1 MRVRAYHDGM
11 SHKALIALWMVLGV
25 LLARAQPAPVRD
37 ARWQQDIR
45 FFADQFSRRQVDF
58 DKLYPD
64 PGLRQEIAGIEEG
77 IPNLTDA
84 EIVMRLMRLV
94 AGAHVLHNQVW
105 LPMFRLGFQQLP
117 LEFAWYSDGL
127 AVSASA
133 PEYATALG
141 TRVLRVGPMTPE
153 QILAAVTP
161 YISHENDIG
170 LRHSSPGWIR
180 TLAILQHAGACGADG
195 RVALTL
201 AKPGGEP
208 FILDVRAADSQAK
221 LVSLYDA
228 MPNPPLFRK
237 QYRYYW
243 YEYLA
248 EYKALYIQYNV
259 CRNDPKL
266 PFRAFA
272 GDLFS
277 FADSHAV
284 ERVVLDLRFNPGGD
298 SRVIGPLQSGLQSR
312 AALRTHVYVLAG
324 PATASS
330 AQDAAR
336 DFRKHL
342 HATLVG
348 MPTAERIN
356 GYGESRHLTLPNSK
370 VEIVYSTHYFHNAK
384 NDAPALEPDIP
395 VRPALADV
403 RAGRDPALEAAL
415 KDSAKP

>member
-1 MRVRAYHDGM
+1 M
-11 SHKALIALWMVLGV
+11 SHTAFIALWMVLGV
-25 LLARAQPAPVRD
+25 LPAHSQPAPGRD
-37 ARWQQDIR
+37 ARWRQDIR
-45 FFADQFSRRQVDF
+45 FFADQFSHRQVDF

-64 PGLRQEIAGIEEG
+64 PGFRQEIAGIEES
-77 IPNLTDA
+77 IPSLTDA
-84 EIVMRLMRLV
+84 QIVMRLMHLV
-94 AGAHVLHNQVW
+94 AGAQVLHNQVR

-127 AVSASA
+127 AVSAAAS
-133 PEYATALG
+133 EYAEALG
-141 TRVLRVGPMTPE
+141 TRVLRVGSMTPE
-153 QILAAVTP
+153 QVLTAVTP

-180 TLAILQHAGACGADG
+180 TLAILQHVGATDADG

-201 AKPGGEP
+201 ARPGGEP
-208 FILDVRAADSQAK
+208 FTLDVRVGDPQVK

-228 MPNPPLFRK
+228 MPNPPLFHK

-248 EYKALYIQYNV
+248 ESKALYIQYNV

-272 GDLFS
+272 RELLA

-312 AALRTHVYVLAG
+312 ATLRPHVYVLAG

-348 MPTAERIN
+348 LPTAERIN

-395 VRPALADV
+395 VRPTLADV
-403 RAGRDPALEAAL
+403 LAGRDPALEAAL
-415 KDSAKP
+415 KDSPKP